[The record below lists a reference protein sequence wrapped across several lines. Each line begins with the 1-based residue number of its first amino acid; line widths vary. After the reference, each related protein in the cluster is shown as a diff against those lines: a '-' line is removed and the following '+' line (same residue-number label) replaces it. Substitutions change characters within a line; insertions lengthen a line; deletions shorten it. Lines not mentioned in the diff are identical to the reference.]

1 MDYLYAFVV
10 GGIICVIGQIL
21 LDTTKLTAPRILVIM
36 VVSGVILTAFHI
48 YQPLVELAGN

>member
-1 MDYLYAFVV
+1 MRDRSDT
-10 GGIICVIGQIL
+10 I

-48 YQPLVELAGN
+48 YQATS